1 MSRASNIAYA
11 IAFQIGWFVC
21 IMAGNALVFMYTAI
35 FIVAHFIFLN
45 ISLRKTLWLKEILW
59 LLAIFMAGFILETV
73 VFSAGFLYSTTPP
86 VFLDNLIFP
95 PAWLLSLWVLFA
107 IALRTCLTFVF
118 SAPKITYL
126 IAVVVVPL
134 NYYAGAQLNTDV
146 NLNTPYILSSA
157 CISLLWVLLLW
168 CLVNT
173 KRYFFEDIF
182 NAH

>member
-11 IAFQIGWFVC
+11 IAFQIGWFFC
-21 IMAGNALVFMYTAI
+21 IMAGNALVFTYMAI
-35 FIVAHFIFLN
+35 FIAAHFIFLN
-45 ISLRKTLWLKEILW
+45 ISLIKVLWFKEILW
-59 LLAIFMAGFILETV
+59 LLVIFMAGFTLETL
-73 VFSAGFLYSTTPP
+73 VFSAGFLYSKSPP

-95 PAWLLSLWVLFA
+95 PVWLLSLWVLFA
-107 IALRTCLTFVF
+107 IALRTCLAFVF

-126 IAVVVVPL
+126 ISVAVVPL

-146 NLNTPYILSSA
+146 NLNTPYILSLA
-157 CISLLWVLLLW
+157 CISLLWVFLLW